1 MIENVVQVEIE
12 RRKMLLEIAKRTF
25 PEGEVEGISIKG

>member
-1 MIENVVQVEIE
+1 MIENIIKVEIE

-25 PEGEVEGISIKG
+25 PEAEV